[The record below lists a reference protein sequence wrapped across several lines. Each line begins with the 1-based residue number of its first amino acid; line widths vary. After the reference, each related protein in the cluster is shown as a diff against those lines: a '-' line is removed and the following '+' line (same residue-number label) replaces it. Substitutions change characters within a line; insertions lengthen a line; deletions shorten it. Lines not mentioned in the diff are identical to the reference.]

1 MAPPGSAGRT
11 WTDQVRAVVWVVG
24 VLLGRQLLNNKYSWP
39 GIPGGGVVYPAR
51 RHSQWKGNVS
61 SKKLAHQN
69 VSFTEK
75 PEETINKVGETTEEE
90 GEEAIHC
97 SVMRHLLQTPLCR
110 YCYTKSYKKCFDLLY
125 SFKRKMART
134 HNKL

>member
-1 MAPPGSAGRT
+1 M
-11 WTDQVRAVVWVVG
+11 DQVRAVVWVGG

-39 GIPGGGVVYPAR
+39 GIPGSGVVYPAR

-90 GEEAIHC
+90 GEIHC

-110 YCYTKSYKKCFDLLY
+110 SKATKKCFDLLY